1 MLRVPDVAGLWR
13 CSRRSGHVAETNMSQ
28 FPQEGPA
35 QPLGGRCTSV
45 DYGEGLLFWWQYEEK
60 GAALLPQPARIQ
72 MFVFDDPVGGNDPD
86 SQPFEEEKGIDGQP
100 ADIRFADQLPGG
112 FQDDSGSF
120 LHHVAATPLF
130 LFIVQGM
137 LRREKGS
144 PEYGPPQGG
153 AAPRSLRVEAD
164 QDAPKNTP

>member
-1 MLRVPDVAGLWR
+1 MHL
-13 CSRRSGHVAETNMSQ
+13 
-28 FPQEGPA
+28 
-35 QPLGGRCTSV
+35 V
-45 DYGEGLLFWWQYEEK
+45 DDGEGLLFPVDEEK

-153 AAPRSLRVEAD
+153 AAPRSLRGPEPMRRT
-164 QDAPKNTP
+164 APQKRPRKGSRT